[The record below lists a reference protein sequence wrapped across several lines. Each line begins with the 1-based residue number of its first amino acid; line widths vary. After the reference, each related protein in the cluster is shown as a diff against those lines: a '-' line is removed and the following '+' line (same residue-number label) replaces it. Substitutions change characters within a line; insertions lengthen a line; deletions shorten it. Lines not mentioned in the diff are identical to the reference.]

1 MHLPKAK
8 GYTYLV
14 QARCSLSSYA
24 EYEALRSEN
33 GKNVANFIFKSIV
46 CRWGTPIDLITDNGT
61 AYITTAKILS
71 DQGASY
77 AYCPTTSERTVLW
90 SGDIAMFEKH

>member
-1 MHLPKAK
+1 M
-8 GYTYLV
+8 

-61 AYITTAKILS
+61 AYIAAAKILS
-71 DQGASY
+71 DQGVNFIH
-77 AYCPTTSERTVLW
+77 AYRPTTRERTVLW
-90 SGDIAMFEKH
+90 SGDIATFEKH